1 MSATFVSPRKARGG
15 RMNEHQE
22 NNHHVLLIH
31 SLQRII
37 EQSILQADLHTIGEL
52 AAFLGIEQRLVEKAV
67 NLLSAIGHITET
79 NGRLYLTPLGIE
91 SQNDQHRYVLLETH
105 RFLYIDRFLAKPLLS
120 GHYDSYNMQFLSSR
134 ALPLHH
140 KDQSFHR
147 LCSLKKWDNSVLTAL
162 EKNENKA
169 QYNIPDEVIELK
181 LLAYEECYTPVYIFE
196 TRKHT

>member
-37 EQSILQADLHTIGEL
+37 EHIQQKPDLFPVRVFPVYFPIWTVEIEARQKSKQDYWLIDKYIERSILQADLHTIGEL

-134 ALPLHH
+134 AL
-140 KDQSFHR
+140 
-147 LCSLKKWDNSVLTAL
+147 
-162 EKNENKA
+162 
-169 QYNIPDEVIELK
+169 
-181 LLAYEECYTPVYIFE
+181 
-196 TRKHT
+196 